1 MITGVTGTS
10 IGSGAS
16 TSACPVT
23 TGVTGTVMSLYAMS
37 GVSVISGVTGT
48 VIGSGVSITGCC
60 VTSAVT
66 GTVIS
71 SGTLIS
77 G

>member
-1 MITGVTGTS
+1 M
-10 IGSGAS
+10 
-16 TSACPVT
+16 
-23 TGVTGTVMSLYAMS
+23 
-37 GVSVISGVTGT
+37 ISGVTGT